1 MGAYTSCVRVWPHI
15 YHKDTKTLRSRLV
28 SFSLRASCIPTVIV
42 IIHDRFW
49 NTQPSSED
57 RQDLVL
63 IDTLMWPVA
72 VGDLVIPAD
81 CVMKNHSLRT
91 SSFSSSAR
99 SIGLRWCIMQHPQ
112 TSSKQRG
119 RRNSLPT
126 RLSLTSHAPQRSP
139 PSPPYV
145 RLNFYDKSVP
155 PLTERRRL

>member
-1 MGAYTSCVRVWPHI
+1 MGAYMSCVRVWPHRC
-15 YHKDTKTLRSRLV
+15 HKDTKTLRSRLV

-49 NTQPSSED
+49 TTQPSSED

-63 IDTLMWPVA
+63 IDTRMWTVA
-72 VGDLVIPAD
+72 VDDLVIPTD
-81 CVMKNHSLRT
+81 FVMKNHGLHT
-91 SSFSSSAR
+91 SSFPSAR
-99 SIGLRWCIMQHPQ
+99 SISHRWCIMQHAH

-139 PSPPYV
+139 PSSPYV
-145 RLNFYDKSVP
+145 CLNFYVKSVP
-155 PLTERRRL
+155 PLTEQRRL